1 MYLNHFHFPFP
12 LPLLLPLVLA
22 TANNILT
29 TTSVFTTTISTLQD
43 LDLTSCC
50 LNHTILNLEYNQ
62 TALPSP
68 SPNLTLQHVA
78 LGRGV
83 QNYTCPSSPANDT
96 AKPTSTGALATLF
109 DASCIV
115 SSDQRLLHRIPAFL
129 QNVPLE
135 TLDFFA
141 SLASLAGPD
150 SAILGEH
157 YFSASAMPFFDL
169 RLGGNDE
176 WAAAKKVASVVSPVA
191 SMDVPWLKLVAVD
204 GVGIKEVY
212 RVYTAGG
219 MSPAT
224 CEGMKSEFSVD
235 YAAEYWF
242 YG

>member
-1 MYLNHFHFPFP
+1 MYLNHP
-12 LPLLLPLVLA
+12 LPLLLPLILVN
-22 TANNILT
+22 ANPPINDILT
-29 TTSVFTTTISTLQD
+29 STSVFTSTISTLQD
-43 LDLTSCC
+43 LNLTSCC

-68 SPNLTLQHVA
+68 SPNLTVQYVA
-78 LGRGV
+78 LGRGI
-83 QNYTCPSSPANDT
+83 QNYTCTNDT
-96 AKPTSTGALATLF
+96 ANPTSIGAMATLF

-115 SSDQRLLHRIPAFL
+115 SADQKLFHRLPNIL
-129 QNVPLE
+129 QSVPVE

-141 SLASLAGPD
+141 SFASLAGPD

-157 YFSASAMPFFDL
+157 YFTASAQPFFDL
-169 RLGGNDE
+169 RLSGNED
-176 WAAAKKVASVVSPVA
+176 WAAAKKVASVASPMA
-191 SMDVPWLKLVAVD
+191 SMDVPWLKLASVD

-219 MSPAT
+219 ASPAT
-224 CEGMKSEFSVD
+224 CEGMTKAFSVD